1 MRMSMPDHSE
11 LVSVIMPAYNS
22 ARTLE
27 DAASSV
33 LEQTYENIE
42 LLIADDDSSDDTS
55 EICQALASKD
65 SRVHVITN
73 TSNQG
78 ALKTRLKAIR
88 EAKGEWIAFLD
99 SDDLWKP
106 DKLSKQL
113 ALRNDTGCDLV
124 YTGSS
129 FIDENGQP
137 YEWILHV
144 PERTEYKQLLKQNI
158 ISNSSVLV
166 KKDLF
171 VRFAPDNE
179 DKHDMHEDFACWLG
193 MLRAGHTARGIDEP
207 LITYRLSKSSM
218 SGNKLKA
225 YSMNMYTYKYVGLGF
240 FSRLYYQMCYSVNG
254 IKKYRHLR

>member
-1 MRMSMPDHSE
+1 MSMPDHSE

-129 FIDENGQP
+129 FIDENGQA

-225 YSMNMYTYKYVGLGF
+225 YSMNMYTYKYVGLGL

>member
-1 MRMSMPDHSE
+1 MSMPDHPGI
-11 LVSVIMPAYNS
+11 VSIIMPAYNS

-73 TSNQG
+73 TNNQG
-78 ALKTRLKAIR
+78 ALKTRLKAVK

-113 ALRNDTGCDLV
+113 ALRDDTGCDLV

-129 FIDENGQP
+129 FIDENGRP
-137 YEWILHV
+137 FEWIMHV
-144 PERTEYKQLLKQNI
+144 PERIQYRQLLRQNI

-171 VRFAPDNE
+171 LRFAPDSE

-218 SGNKLKA
+218 SGNKFKA
-225 YSMNMYTYKYVGLGF
+225 YSMNMNTYKYVGLGF

-254 IKKYRHLR
+254 INKYRHLR

>member
-1 MRMSMPDHSE
+1 MSMPDHSE

-254 IKKYRHLR
+254 IRKYRHLR

>member
-1 MRMSMPDHSE
+1 MSMPDHSE

-225 YSMNMYTYKYVGLGF
+225 YSMNMYTYKYVGLGL

>member
-1 MRMSMPDHSE
+1 
-11 LVSVIMPAYNS
+11 V
-22 ARTLE
+22 
-27 DAASSV
+27 
-33 LEQTYENIE
+33 
-42 LLIADDDSSDDTS
+42 
-55 EICQALASKD
+55 
-65 SRVHVITN
+65 
-73 TSNQG
+73 
-78 ALKTRLKAIR
+78 
-88 EAKGEWIAFLD
+88 
-99 SDDLWKP
+99 
-106 DKLSKQL
+106 
-113 ALRNDTGCDLV
+113 
-124 YTGSS
+124 
-129 FIDENGQP
+129 
-137 YEWILHV
+137 
-144 PERTEYKQLLKQNI
+144 RTEYKQLLKQNI